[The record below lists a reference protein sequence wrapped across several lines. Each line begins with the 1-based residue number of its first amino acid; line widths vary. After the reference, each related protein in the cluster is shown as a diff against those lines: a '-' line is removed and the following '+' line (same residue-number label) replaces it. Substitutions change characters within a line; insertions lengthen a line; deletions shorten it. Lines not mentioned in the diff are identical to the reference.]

1 MTDLNLLLNT
11 SWGAEKWIDE
21 GWSNLTDD
29 EKSLVTLRL
38 NEMFKDGLPFDLIYD
53 NTLYI
58 YVFALL
64 AQLEVIAIQVPLKFE
79 SCLENTDLKSKL
91 RTQLIDEVFHGLV
104 FTKIVFMLSSSLI
117 MPPKYNS
124 DIEILCDFIRNEECP
139 KVAIIL
145 LNLLA
150 EGLIEELFEVLY
162 KYNIAPKVFRTILE
176 DETRHV
182 QEAELYAEIG
192 TPNKS
197 IIKKKLEEFE
207 NLLLNK
213 IFLNFNYTISLGL
226 LIGIEGVADIT
237 ERLVNKHNYQLKQLN
252 LKPSKTW
259 ELYMGLGGKIMPK
272 IMYYGSTKHLV
283 PFTPSKRFLMSNW
296 TNPTDPTMTG
306 EFNLNIS
313 RFKSIKKSHPEIS
326 INTIMLQAV
335 SLSLT
340 YDPNFRL
347 HLQHNEIYRTEKS
360 YVGVVVKLPEC
371 DDHLCTIILENCH
384 EMTAWQV
391 TEKIKYHIGIM
402 MFCYKKRLQ
411 LEKENPQ
418 LEVQRTFTNIDS
430 KDGGCYAAFLGNSV
444 VSVSNIGSAGYSRG
458 KTPLLRNEALKFL
471 LLTPERKLVWND
483 LIEDFEAQDI
493 LPVSISADHRVF
505 HGNIPVPKIIKES
518 FDIVLNNMLKQDSS
532 AKDPLKR
539 LNNGN
544 IFALETLVN
553 ANLELGYNI
562 LSLMQTIAFD
572 FMALEEILE
581 VIGINLLE
589 DISLRGIN

>member
-213 IFLNFNYTISLGL
+213 IFL
-226 LIGIEGVADIT
+226 
-237 ERLVNKHNYQLKQLN
+237 
-252 LKPSKTW
+252 
-259 ELYMGLGGKIMPK
+259 
-272 IMYYGSTKHLV
+272 
-283 PFTPSKRFLMSNW
+283 
-296 TNPTDPTMTG
+296 
-306 EFNLNIS
+306 
-313 RFKSIKKSHPEIS
+313 
-326 INTIMLQAV
+326 
-335 SLSLT
+335 
-340 YDPNFRL
+340 
-347 HLQHNEIYRTEKS
+347 
-360 YVGVVVKLPEC
+360 
-371 DDHLCTIILENCH
+371 
-384 EMTAWQV
+384 
-391 TEKIKYHIGIM
+391 
-402 MFCYKKRLQ
+402 
-411 LEKENPQ
+411 
-418 LEVQRTFTNIDS
+418 
-430 KDGGCYAAFLGNSV
+430 
-444 VSVSNIGSAGYSRG
+444 
-458 KTPLLRNEALKFL
+458 
-471 LLTPERKLVWND
+471 
-483 LIEDFEAQDI
+483 
-493 LPVSISADHRVF
+493 
-505 HGNIPVPKIIKES
+505 
-518 FDIVLNNMLKQDSS
+518 
-532 AKDPLKR
+532 
-539 LNNGN
+539 
-544 IFALETLVN
+544 
-553 ANLELGYNI
+553 
-562 LSLMQTIAFD
+562 
-572 FMALEEILE
+572 
-581 VIGINLLE
+581 
-589 DISLRGIN
+589 